1 MKITFSNLGT
11 IKRTTLDL
19 APLTV
24 IIGPNNSGKTY
35 VAYATYG
42 LFPHDADS
50 WTIRGALPT
59 RSLRADPLRIPI
71 DKRFNDTIARTV
83 DARAQR
89 LREGLDTFFQD
100 SSGKLFSTT
109 TLALNIEPTEIRAA
123 VKHAVERWEDPSSI
137 SLEDDVVQI
146 VDTHRGGMTAYPN
159 WYNFVDA
166 VLRELLPNP
175 LLLPAERNAFIITYK
190 MLANRRYKL
199 LKDAQREIFAKRSV
213 TRRQIDLLREQGEV
227 RYPRPVEDFLDFLTD
242 VELSAR
248 PPARGK
254 GPFQALAD
262 EIEQKIQRGN
272 KTRFKQTRL
281 GGQEIKVDVKR
292 GLSIDLYNASSS
304 IKQLAPLLLYLRFRA
319 APNDFLIID
328 EPEMGLHPESQARLL
343 EALAILVS
351 LGVRVLVTTHSPYIM
366 AHLNNLAH
374 GDVEHP
380 RRLKAQA
387 PELYLGDERAFLP
400 MAKISAYEMRD
411 GELRS
416 LKDPDYGVRWD
427 TLSDV
432 SVDLQQKFFAI
443 DEKGSREKRNRGRG
457 EEE

>member
-42 LFPHDADS
+42 LFHVREESVVDLPVPRAVF
-50 WTIRGALPT
+50 RGNAVL
-59 RSLRADPLRIPI
+59 IPI
-71 DKRFNDTIARTV
+71 DKHFESVVARMI
-83 DARAQR
+83 RSR
-89 LREGLDTFFQD
+89 SEELDGQLETFFQD
-100 SSGKLFSTT
+100 SSGKLFSNTR
-109 TLALNIEPTEIRAA
+109 LRLDIESADVRS
-123 VKHAVERWEDPSSI
+123 AVEGTLKRWPSPSRI
-137 SLEDDVVQI
+137 SLEGDPASIAINGISREAVQ
-146 VDTHRGGMTAYPN
+146 DYLWDFMAYL
-159 WYNFVDA
+159 DGQ
-166 VLRELLPNP
+166 LLPKP

-199 LKDAQREIFAKRSV
+199 LKDAQRGIFARRSV
-213 TRRQIDLLREQGEV
+213 TKRQLDLLREQGEV

-242 VELSAR
+242 VELSAG
-248 PPARGK
+248 PLPRGK
-254 GPFQALAD
+254 SPFHALAD
-262 EIEQKIQRGN
+262 AIEQKIQRGN
-272 KTRFKQTRL
+272 RTRLKPTRL

-292 GLSIDLYNASSS
+292 GLSIDIYNASSS

-343 EALAILVS
+343 EALAILVN

-366 AHLNNLAH
+366 AHLNNLVH

-387 PELYLGDERAFLP
+387 PVLYLGDERAFLP
-400 MAKISAYEMRD
+400 MSKISAYEMRE

-432 SVDLQQKFFAI
+432 SVELQQKFFAI
-443 DEKGSREKRNRGRG
+443 DMKGDEASG